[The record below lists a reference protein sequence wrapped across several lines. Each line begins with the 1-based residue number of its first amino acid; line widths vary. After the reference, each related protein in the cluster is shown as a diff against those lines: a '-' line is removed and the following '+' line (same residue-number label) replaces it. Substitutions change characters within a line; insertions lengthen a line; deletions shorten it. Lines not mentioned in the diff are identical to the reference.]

1 MAGKWLKAIWL
12 AMGILLCVSIGSGVQ
27 AQEKKSTKH
36 SAAWYREHDTG
47 KHSAAWYKKHGVK
60 KHSAA
65 WYRKHSGGTKHSAA
79 WYKKHGK
86 K

>member
-1 MAGKWLKAIWL
+1 MKFRTLIVTLGLL
-12 AMGILLCVSIGSGVQ
+12 LSLCMGVTAFAQTGS
-27 AQEKKSTKH
+27 KKTHH
-36 SAAWYREHDTG
+36 SAAWYKTHG
-47 KHSAAWYKKHGVK
+47 KHSAAWYKKHG

-65 WYRKHSGGTKHSAA
+65 WYKTHGKHSAA